1 MEIQCRSCYNDKSF
15 VLPLWVRAT
24 FKIEDSG
31 AISILHV
38 RQLEFLEEKL
48 IDQASLAAL
57 NCTECGSNDVA
68 VQLGEYGQADQ
79 SRRELVALEGLDAG
93 IFEPDHFAFERS
105 YKYLP
110 PKAISQ

>member
-1 MEIQCRSCYNDKSF
+1 MQIQCRSCDNSTSF

-38 RQLEFLEEKL
+38 RQLEILEEKL
-48 IDQASLAAL
+48 VDQACLAAL

-68 VQLGEYGQADQ
+68 VQLGEYGHVDQ
-79 SRRELVALEGLDAG
+79 SRRELLALEGLDAG
-93 IFEPDHFAFERS
+93 I
-105 YKYLP
+105 
-110 PKAISQ
+110 

>member
-1 MEIQCRSCYNDKSF
+1 MRIHCRSCENDKSF

-48 IDQASLAAL
+48 VDQASLAAL
-57 NCTECGSNDVA
+57 NCSECGGNDVA
-68 VQLGEYGQADQ
+68 VEFGEYGQVDQ
-79 SRRELVALEGLDAG
+79 SRREQLALGGL
-93 IFEPDHFAFERS
+93 
-105 YKYLP
+105 
-110 PKAISQ
+110 

>member
-1 MEIQCRSCYNDKSF
+1 MQIHCRSCDNQKSF

-48 IDQASLAAL
+48 VDQASLAAL
-57 NCTECGSNDVA
+57 NCSECGSNDVA
-68 VQLGEYGQADQ
+68 VNFGEYGQANQ
-79 SRRELVALEGLDAG
+79 NRRELLALEGL
-93 IFEPDHFAFERS
+93 
-105 YKYLP
+105 
-110 PKAISQ
+110 